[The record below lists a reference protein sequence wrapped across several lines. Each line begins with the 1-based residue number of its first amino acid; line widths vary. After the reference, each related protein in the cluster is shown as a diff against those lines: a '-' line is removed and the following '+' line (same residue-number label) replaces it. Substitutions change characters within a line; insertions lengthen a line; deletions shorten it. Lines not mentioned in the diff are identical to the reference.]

1 MSAGTTRRAFLG
13 GAVAFAAVGAGT
25 AGAGLPAFVGG
36 GKRFAARLRVDE
48 LRTTAAPPAFGSLL
62 PQAAGPAPFA
72 GIARDR
78 RSGRRLGTFSA
89 GLVPDAVGTLSV
101 YTLQLE
107 GGTVV
112 ALGPSNGR
120 KLTVSGGSGRF
131 GGATG
136 TMTINQVGSR
146 SGLDLD
152 VELAL

>member
-13 GAVAFAAVGAGT
+13 GAVALAAVGAGA
-25 AGAGLPAFVGG
+25 AGAQVPAFVGG
-36 GKRFAARLRVDE
+36 GRRFAARLRVDE
-48 LRTTAAPPAFGSLL
+48 LRTTATPPAFGSLL
-62 PQAAGPAPFA
+62 PQAAGAAPLS
-72 GIARDR
+72 GIARDP

-89 GLVPDAVGTLSV
+89 GLVPDATGRLSV

-107 GGTVV
+107 DGTVV
-112 ALGPSNGR
+112 ALGPANGR